1 MDQARKRARELN
13 QRGALFPWRTIN
25 GSEASAYYAAG
36 TAQYHINADIMY
48 ALRKYVDVTGEK
60 TFLNEIGAE
69 MLVETARLWS
79 DLGFFSK
86 RDGRF
91 RINGVTGPDEYNTV
105 VNNNLY
111 TNLMARENLWYA
123 AKTLKTLSDE
133 APERFTALVR
143 DTNLDVKEIDEW
155 QRAADLMYLP
165 FDDTEG
171 IHLQDDSFLEKE
183 EWDFAGTPPEKYPL
197 LLHYHP
203 LVIYR
208 HRVVKQADVVL
219 AMFLLGHEFELDQ
232 KRRNFEYYDRVTT
245 RDSSLSSSIESII
258 AAEVGED
265 EKAVQYSIDAGLM
278 DLADVA
284 GNVKDGC
291 HIASMGGFW
300 MTLIYGFAGMRD
312 NRGEVHFNPRV
323 PEQLGSLKFP
333 LEIRGRRLEVAL
345 TTTSATYIVRSEE
358 SLTIYH
364 EDELIEL
371 MPNVPVTRGVTR
383 QAEVAMAKTVS

>member
-1 MDQARKRARELN
+1 
-13 QRGALFPWRTIN
+13 
-25 GSEASAYYAAG
+25 
-36 TAQYHINADIMY
+36 
-48 ALRKYVDVTGEK
+48 
-60 TFLNEIGAE
+60 
-69 MLVETARLWS
+69 
-79 DLGFFSK
+79 
-86 RDGRF
+86 
-91 RINGVTGPDEYNTV
+91 
-105 VNNNLY
+105 
-111 TNLMARENLWYA
+111 MARENLWYA

-133 APERFTALVR
+133 VPERFTALVR
-143 DTNLDVKEIDEW
+143 DTDLDVKEIDEW

-219 AMFLLGHEFELDQ
+219 AMFLVGHEFELDQ
-232 KRRNFEYYDRVTT
+232 KRRNFEYYDQVTT

-312 NRGEVHFNPRV
+312 NQGEIHFNPRV

-333 LEIRGRRLEVAL
+333 LEIRGRRLEVVL
-345 TTTSATYIVRSEE
+345 TTTSATYIVRGEE

-371 MPNVPVTRGVTR
+371 TPNVPATRGVTR
-383 QAEVAMAKTVS
+383 QAEVAIATTVS